1 MNLFSQCNYC
11 DSPQPR
17 YKLHPNHSEAYPGDK
32 YLKFK
37 QCLPGCVTNSRE
49 FNKTIELQNGNSSLV
64 NVTNDISCLPFDPS
78 PANNV
83 IKPTN
88 FKGKILNFYIRWKN
102 SLVNLL
108 MIILIIAW
116 SALILQVRSKP
127 QLYFFLDPQKEVVSI
142 YNNDFTTPESKVPY
156 FIEVYRC
163 VVADHTCSSD
173 KKPYPVPSKKTEI
186 EIVVP
191 DLTNRYR
198 DPLKKKFYKYVV
210 YNHTSCKCGTSKER
224 ENSIEIKN
232 ETGKILETHMSSF
245 MASSYHGDLVIKQ
258 ESSVSK
264 PLTWS

>member
-17 YKLHPNHSEAYPGDK
+17 YKLHPSHLKAYPGDK
-32 YLKFK
+32 YLKFE
-37 QCLPGCVTNSRE
+37 QCLPGCVANSRE
-49 FNKTIELQNGNSSLV
+49 LNQTIELQNGNLSLV
-64 NVTNDISCLPFDPS
+64 NVTNDISCFAFDPS

-127 QLYFFLDPQKEVVSI
+127 QLYFFLGPQKEVVSI

-163 VVADHTCSSD
+163 VKADYKCPSD
-173 KKPYPVPSKKTEI
+173 RNGYPVPSKKAEI

-191 DLTNRYR
+191 DLSKNYR
-198 DPLKKKFYKYVV
+198 GGSVVFYKYVV
-210 YNHTSCKCGTSKER
+210 NNHTSCKCGTLEER
-224 ENSIEIKN
+224 KISTEIRM
-232 ETGKILETHMSSF
+232 TGKILETHMSSF
-245 MASSYHGDLVIKQ
+245 MASSYHGDLTIKQ